1 MRELTKRT
9 SITTAAVAAATTT
22 TTTTTTKTDFIL
34 ASTAMSP

>member
-9 SITTAAVAAATTT
+9 SITTAAAATT

>member
-9 SITTAAVAAATTT
+9 SITTAAVA

-34 ASTAMSP
+34 ASTAVSP

>member
-9 SITTAAVAAATTT
+9 SITTAAVAT

-34 ASTAMSP
+34 ASTAVSP

>member
-22 TTTTTTKTDFIL
+22 TTTKTDFIL
-34 ASTAMSP
+34 ASTAISP

>member
-22 TTTTTTKTDFIL
+22 TTTKTDFIL